1 MVVPRATINKDIQTQ
16 NYHKTS
22 QWSPPKCSSN
32 PQKGKKKK
40 KAEEQTPEEQMEN
53 NSTTA
58 NLSPN
63 IAIIALHENDLNTSI
78 KKHRLAE
85 WIKTIPVTGCHSETH
100 FKHNDTG

>member
-1 MVVPRATINKDIQTQ
+1 
-16 NYHKTS
+16 
-22 QWSPPKCSSN
+22 
-32 PQKGKKKK
+32 
-40 KAEEQTPEEQMEN
+40 MEN